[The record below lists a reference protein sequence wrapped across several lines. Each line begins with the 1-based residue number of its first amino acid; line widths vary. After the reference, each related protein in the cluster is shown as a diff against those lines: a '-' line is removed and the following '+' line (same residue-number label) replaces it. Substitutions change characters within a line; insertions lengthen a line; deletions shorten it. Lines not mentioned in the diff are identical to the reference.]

1 MPGKTFDCFARFCN
15 YTKFRRAFRIKAN
28 KSFEAVV
35 FYGRFHR
42 KGTTKMADYKE
53 KFEKWQR
60 EAKERFEDF
69 DKQINLKEKFEESAK
84 RVVET
89 AQKGAETFKEN
100 AQKIKTEAEKSEVG
114 KQAYKV
120 AEDTF
125 KTAEEA
131 GKKAWTA
138 SEPIRSAAGDAGEK
152 AADAFGKSAV
162 EAESILKSVGKTATE
177 VFDIASVKAN
187 EVFEDAR
194 SSFGTTASRVSKVF
208 NFGASWT
215 RTIDST
221 IKTVQKTS
229 GWIQENPLQAATTGV
244 SIAVG
249 AGLGVVFTGI
259 SSHWLFN
266 SALPAWSVQKAGE
279 QFQTYLKNQDE
290 LITKGELTQAETERI
305 KFERDIAKFIG
316 APLLGAYSFASGAVL
331 MTNVF
336 NPKTITGAPI
346 DWLLGGNPLLEGVWF
361 FGNGV
366 VCFKTGYEFFMFALE
381 DQEDVQ
387 RIVKEIKGMLPA

>member
-1 MPGKTFDCFARFCN
+1 
-15 YTKFRRAFRIKAN
+15 
-28 KSFEAVV
+28 
-35 FYGRFHR
+35 
-42 KGTTKMADYKE
+42 MADYKE

-84 RVVET
+84 RVKET

-131 GKKAWTA
+131 GKKAWNA
-138 SEPIRSAAGDAGEK
+138 SEPLRAAAEDAGEK
-152 AADAFGKSAV
+152 AADAFGKTAV
-162 EAESILKSVGKTATE
+162 EAESILKSVGKTAGE
-177 VFDIASVKAN
+177 VFDVASVRAN

-194 SSFGTTASRVSKVF
+194 NSIGTTAIRVSNAF
-208 NFGASWT
+208 NLGASWT
-215 RTIDST
+215 RTIDSA
-221 IKTVQKTS
+221 IKTVRKTS
-229 GWIQENPLQAATTGV
+229 GWISEKPLQAVTTGV
-244 SIAVG
+244 SVAVG

-266 SALPAWSVQKAGE
+266 SALPTSAVKMAGE
-279 QFQTYLKNQDE
+279 QFQTYLKNQEE
-290 LITKGELTQAETERI
+290 LINRGELTQAEAEKI
-305 KFERDIAKFIG
+305 QFERDIAKYVG
-316 APLLGAYSFASGAVL
+316 APLLGAFSFASGAVM

-361 FGNGV
+361 FGNGL
-366 VCFKTGYEFFMFALE
+366 VCFKAGYEFFMFALE

-387 RIVKEIKGMLPA
+387 RIVKELKGLLPV

>member
-1 MPGKTFDCFARFCN
+1 
-15 YTKFRRAFRIKAN
+15 
-28 KSFEAVV
+28 
-35 FYGRFHR
+35 
-42 KGTTKMADYKE
+42 MADYKE

-84 RVVET
+84 RVKET

-131 GKKAWTA
+131 GKKAWNA
-138 SEPIRSAAGDAGEK
+138 SEPLRAAAEDAGEK
-152 AADAFGKSAV
+152 AADAFGKTAV
-162 EAESILKSVGKTATE
+162 EAESILKSVGKTAGE
-177 VFDIASVKAN
+177 VFDVASVRAN

-194 SSFGTTASRVSKVF
+194 NSFGTTAIRVSNAF
-208 NFGASWT
+208 NLGASWT
-215 RTIDST
+215 RTIDSA
-221 IKTVQKTS
+221 IKTVRKTS
-229 GWIQENPLQAATTGV
+229 GWISEKPLQAVTTGV
-244 SIAVG
+244 SVAVG

-266 SALPAWSVQKAGE
+266 SALPTSAVKMAGE
-279 QFQTYLKNQDE
+279 QFQTYLKNQEE
-290 LITKGELTQAETERI
+290 LINRGELTQAEAEKI
-305 KFERDIAKFIG
+305 QFERDIAKYVG
-316 APLLGAYSFASGAVL
+316 APLLGAFSFASGAVL
-331 MTNVF
+331 MSNIF

-346 DWLLGGNPLLEGVWF
+346 SWILNGNPLLEGVWF

-366 VCFKTGYEFFMFALE
+366 VCLKTGYDFFMFALE

-387 RIVKEIKGMLPA
+387 HIVKEIKGLLPA

>member
-1 MPGKTFDCFARFCN
+1 
-15 YTKFRRAFRIKAN
+15 
-28 KSFEAVV
+28 
-35 FYGRFHR
+35 
-42 KGTTKMADYKE
+42 MADYKE

-69 DKQINLKEKFEESAK
+69 DKQINLKEKIEEGAK
-84 RVVET
+84 RVKET

-100 AQKIKTEAEKSEVG
+100 AQKIKAEAEKSEVG

-125 KTAEEA
+125 RTAEESA
-131 GKKAWTA
+131 KKAWNA
-138 SEPIRSAAGDAGEK
+138 SEPLRNAAEDAGEK
-152 AADAFGKSAV
+152 TADAFGKTAV
-162 EAESILKSVGKTATE
+162 EAESILKSVGKTAGE
-177 VFDIASVKAN
+177 VFDIASVRAN

-194 SSFGTTASRVSKVF
+194 NTFGTTANRVSKAF
-208 NFGASWT
+208 NLGASWT
-215 RTIDST
+215 RTIDSA

-229 GWIQENPLQAATTGV
+229 DWISEKPLQAATTGV
-244 SIAVG
+244 SIVVG

-290 LITKGELTQAETERI
+290 LVNKGELTQAEAEKI

-316 APLLGAYSFASGAVL
+316 APLLGAFSFASGAVL

-361 FGNGV
+361 FGNGI

-387 RIVKEIKGMLPA
+387 RIVKELKGLLPA